1 MHGGRRGQVPL
12 PMWKTAIIVVGTA
25 LGVIVVGTVTS
36 ELNHGL
42 TESDLG
48 AAAENTTTL
57 CNGILGCGQ
66 VGPMQIL
73 TPLLLIVLAIF
84 IMSIVAP
91 MVDSPPTDGN
101 ATDDVVA
108 AYVDPD
114 GDIDT
119 ELELEARLE
128 DTIDEDDVWEDL

>member
-1 MHGGRRGQVPL
+1 MRGGRRGQLTSPPQL
-12 PMWKTAIIVVGTA
+12 TLFIVVLATFIV
-25 LGVIVVGTVTS
+25 LIVVDRFEASAPTS
-36 ELNHGL
+36 E
-42 TESDLG
+42 TFER
-48 AAAENTTTL
+48 AAANTTTV

-73 TPLLLIVLAIF
+73 TPLLLIILSLF

-91 MVDSPPTDGN
+91 MLDSPPSDGD

-114 GDIDT
+114 GDIET